1 MFVIDRTRSTPPS
14 PPSETLSIAGT
25 TGNIYTV
32 TIAHVPSCTCP
43 HALKGAQCKHILYA
57 LVRVLKA
64 PPTLQ
69 YQLAFLTSEL
79 DTILASAPPLPSAHA
94 SAADSDGK
102 RKPLDDDCPI
112 CCCPFEPE
120 GEEIVFC
127 RAACGNN
134 IHGVC
139 FAQWAASK
147 KGSAV
152 TCPFCRTPWQGDEET
167 LKQVSKSG
175 KLNAEGYVNVAGQLG
190 LSGRRDYSTYNS
202 HWVARQRRAGLVDD
216 ADGDEY

>member
-1 MFVIDRTRSTPPS
+1 MFVIDRTRSTLPS

-79 DTILASAPPLPSAHA
+79 DTIFDSAPPLPAADA
-94 SAADSDGK
+94 SAAYSDGK

-120 GEEIVFC
+120 SEEIVFC

-134 IHGVC
+134 IHGAC

-152 TCPFCRTPWQGDEET
+152 TCPFCRTPWQGDEKT

-175 KLNAEGYVNVAGQLG
+175 RVNAEGYVNVAGQLG
-190 LSGRRDYSTYNS
+190 LSGRRDYSTYHS